1 MSDSIGSMSIFDH
14 LRELRKRVIISVS
27 GTLLCA
33 IPAFL
38 LYEFFVEFF
47 STPFLSLPKNQLS
60 QQLFVNSILEGF
72 FIKFKFAFIF
82 GLLFSLPLHLFH
94 IIRFVFPGLKRREKL
109 FIVVSLIVSLILSVI
124 SLYFGYFWV
133 LPISVQF
140 LTSSQFIP
148 DNIGIL
154 LNFHHNIFYVL
165 QVLFYGFVAFQFPIL
180 LEVLLFLNILNRKQL
195 LRSARYIIVGIFVLS
210 AIVTPPDVI
219 TQLSLSL
226 PLIGLF
232 FLTLLIAKL
241 FGWGNDPCSA

>member
-1 MSDSIGSMSIFDH
+1 MSQTGGNMSAINH
-14 LRELRKRVIISVS
+14 LRELRKRVFSSVI
-27 GTLLCA
+27 GTLICA
-33 IPAFL
+33 IPAFI
-38 LYEFFVEFF
+38 LYDFFVYLF
-47 STPFLSLPKNQLS
+47 SQPFASLPQNGLS

-109 FIVVSLIVSLILSVI
+109 FIIVSLIVSLLLSAI

-148 DNIGIL
+148 ENIGIL

-180 LEVLLFLNILNRKQL
+180 LEVLLFLNILNRKQI
-195 LRSARYIIVGIFVLS
+195 LRSSRYIIVGIFILS

-232 FLTLLIAKL
+232 FLTLLIAKI
-241 FGWGNDPCSA
+241 FGWGETPCSA

>member
-1 MSDSIGSMSIFDH
+1 MTESGGRMSILNH
-14 LRELRKRVIISVS
+14 LRELRKRVFISVI

-33 IPAFL
+33 LPAFL
-38 LYEFFVEFF
+38 LYDFLVGLF
-47 STPFLSLPKNQLS
+47 SQPFINLPHNGLS

-82 GLLFSLPLHLFH
+82 GVLFSLPLHIFH
-94 IIRFVFPGLKRREKL
+94 FVRFIFPGLKRREKI
-109 FIVVSLIVSLILSVI
+109 FISASLIVSFLLSIL

-148 DNIGIL
+148 ENIGIL

-180 LEVLLFLNILNRKQL
+180 LEVLLFLNILKRQQVWQ
-195 LRSARYIIVGIFVLS
+195 SSRYIVVGIFIIS

-226 PLIGLF
+226 PLILLF
-232 FLTLLIAKL
+232 FLTLLIAKIC
-241 FGWGNDPCSA
+241 GWGQSPCSA

>member
-1 MSDSIGSMSIFDH
+1 MTNSGGNMSVMNH
-14 LRELRKRVIISVS
+14 LLELRKRVFLSVIGTIICS
-27 GTLLCA
+27 
-33 IPAFL
+33 IPAFI
-38 LYEFFVEFF
+38 LYDFFVNLF
-47 STPFLSLPKNQLS
+47 SQPFASLPQNGLS

-94 IIRFVFPGLKRREKL
+94 MIRFIFPGLKRREKL
-109 FIVVSLIVSLILSVI
+109 FISVSLIVSLLLSAI
-124 SLYFGYFWV
+124 SLYFGYFWI

-140 LTSSQFIP
+140 LTSTQFIP
-148 DNIGIL
+148 ENIGIL

-165 QVLFYGFVAFQFPIL
+165 QVLFYGFVAFQLPIL
-180 LEVLLFLNILNRKQL
+180 LEVLLFLNILNRKQI
-195 LRSARYIIVGIFVLS
+195 LRSSRYIIVGIFVLS

-232 FLTLLIAKL
+232 FLTLVIAKI
-241 FGWGNDPCSA
+241 FGWGDTPCSA